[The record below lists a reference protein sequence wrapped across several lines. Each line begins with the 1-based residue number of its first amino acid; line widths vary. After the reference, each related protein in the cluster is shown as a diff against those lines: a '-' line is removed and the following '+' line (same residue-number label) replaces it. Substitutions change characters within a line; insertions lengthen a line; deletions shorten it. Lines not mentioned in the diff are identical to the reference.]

1 MEPLFH
7 KFSTTT
13 FNEKGQIQDFSLH
26 YEDNFNF
33 GYDVVDAIAA
43 EEPEKRAVQW
53 CDEQG
58 HEKMLTFG
66 DISRLSSQA
75 GAYLMAQGIRKGDR
89 VMLMLKRHYE
99 YWYLSVALHKIG
111 AVLVP
116 ATHMLREHDITYRIE
131 AAQIRAIIAAESEG
145 LCSSI
150 RAAAAET
157 AEHPMLFTV
166 REERE
171 GFTRLDDKLDG
182 FPEKLDRIPTKV
194 SDEFL
199 IYFTSGTTG
208 NPKMAV
214 HTYSY
219 PLGHIVAAAYW
230 HCVQNDGLHLTV
242 ADTGWAKCSWGKI
255 YGQWLCGTAVMVYEF
270 ERFHA
275 EQLMQVLE
283 KYQVT
288 TFCAPPT
295 LYRLMAKTGI
305 RREAFA
311 SVKHASTAGE
321 ALQEEIIRLFYE
333 ATGLEIMEG
342 FGQSETTLIIG
353 NFEGMQ
359 PKRGSMGIPNPLYK
373 VVLVDSEGKPVGV
386 GEQGEI
392 CIDTRERMP
401 ETLCI
406 CYLNNEEANER
417 YWRNGMYHTGDTAYY
432 DEDGY
437 YYYIGRVDDVIKS
450 SGYRIRPFEVESVLI
465 QHPAVLEC
473 AITGVPDPE
482 RGQLVKATI
491 VLCEGY
497 EPTEALKDE
506 LKAFVKARTAPYKYP
521 KVIAFTKELPK
532 TTSGKICYNI
542 LRQRDADAAK
552 QS

>member
-1 MEPLFH
+1 MEPLSH
-7 KFSTTT
+7 KFSSAS
-13 FNEKGQIQDFSLH
+13 FDEKGQFRDFQLH
-26 YEDNFNF
+26 YERNFNF
-33 GYDVVDAIAA
+33 GYDVVDTIAA
-43 EEPEKRAVQW
+43 EEPNKRALQW
-53 CDEQG
+53 CDEFG
-58 HEKMLTFG
+58 NEKMLTFG

-75 GAYLMAQGIRKGDR
+75 GAYLLSKGIQKGDR

-99 YWYLSVALHKIG
+99 YWYMAVALHKIG

-116 ATHMLREHDITYRIE
+116 ATHMLRSHDISYRIQ
-131 AAQIRAIIAAESEG
+131 AAEIKAIVSAESED
-145 LCSSI
+145 LCKRI
-150 RAAAAET
+150 LEATNEVT
-157 AEHPMLFTV
+157 EKPMLFTV
-166 REERE
+166 REERK
-171 GFTRLDDKLDG
+171 GFERLDDKLAA
-182 FPEKLDRIPTKV
+182 FPEHLNRIETDIA
-194 SDEFL
+194 DEFL

-208 NPKMAV
+208 NPKMAKHV
-214 HTYSY
+214 YSY
-219 PLGHIVAAAYW
+219 PLGHIVAAEYW

-270 ERFHA
+270 ERFNA
-275 EQLMQVLE
+275 EQMMEVLE

-295 LYRLMAKTGI
+295 LYRLMAKTGL

-321 ALQEEIIRLFYE
+321 ALQEEIIRLFHD

-342 FGQSETTLIIG
+342 FGQSETTLVIG
-353 NFEGMQ
+353 NFSGMQ
-359 PKRGSMGIPNPLYK
+359 PKRGSMGKPNPLYQ
-373 VVLVDSEGKPVGV
+373 VVLVDAEGNPVKA

-406 CYLNNEEANER
+406 CYLHNEEANER
-417 YWRNGMYHTGDTAYY
+417 YWRNGLYHTGDTAYF

-450 SGYRIRPFEVESVLI
+450 SGYRIGPFEVESVLI

-473 AITGVPDPE
+473 AITGVPDAE
-482 RGQLVKATI
+482 RGTLVKATV
-491 VLCEGY
+491 VLCEDY
-497 EPTEALKDE
+497 EESDALKKE
-506 LKAFVKARTAPYKYP
+506 LQDFVKERTAPYKYP
-521 KVIAFTKELPK
+521 RIIAFTKELPK
-532 TTSGKICYNI
+532 TTSGKICYNV
-542 LRQRDADAAK
+542 LRAQDADN
-552 QS
+552 

>member
-7 KFSTTT
+7 KFCTAS
-13 FNEKGQIQDFSLH
+13 FDENGQFSGLELH

-33 GYDVVDAIAA
+33 GYDVVDAIAD
-43 EEPEKRAVQW
+43 EEPQKRAVQW
-53 CDEQG
+53 CDEFEN
-58 HEKMLTFG
+58 EKMLTFG

-75 GAYLMAQGIRKGDR
+75 GAFLLAQGIRKGDR
-89 VMLMLKRHYE
+89 VMVMLKRHYE
-99 YWYLSVALHKIG
+99 YWYIAVALHKIG

-116 ATHMLREHDITYRIE
+116 ATHMLRVHDITYRIQ
-131 AAQIRAIIAAESEG
+131 AADIKAIIAAESMD
-145 LCSSI
+145 LCDRI
-150 RAAAAET
+150 REAAAEV
-157 AEHPMLFTV
+157 AQKPMLYTV

-171 GFTRLDDKLDG
+171 GYVRIDDKLDSY
-182 FPEKLDRIPTKV
+182 PERLARIPTTI

-208 NPKMAV
+208 NPKMAK
-214 HTYSY
+214 HIYSY
-219 PLGHIVAAAYW
+219 PLGHMVAAEYW

-275 EQLMQVLE
+275 EQMMQVLE

-321 ALQEEIIRLFYE
+321 ALQEEIIRLFYD

-353 NFEGMQ
+353 NFAGMH
-359 PKRGSMGIPNPLYK
+359 PRRGSMGKPNPLYH
-373 VVLVDSEGKPVGV
+373 VVLVDENDNPVKA

-406 CYLNNEEANER
+406 CYINNDDANER
-417 YWRNGMYHTGDTAYY
+417 YWRNGLYHTGDTAWY

-450 SGYRIRPFEVESVLI
+450 SGYRIGPFEVESVLI

-473 AITGVPDPE
+473 AITGVPDEE
-482 RGQLVKATI
+482 RGYLVKATV
-491 VLCEGY
+491 VLCNGY
-497 EPTEALKDE
+497 EPTEE
-506 LKAFVKARTAPYKYP
+506 LKKELQTFVKERTAPYKYP
-521 KVIAFTKELPK
+521 RIIAFTNALPK
-532 TTSGKICYNI
+532 TTSGKIMYNV
-542 LRQRDADAAK
+542 LRAQDAK
-552 QS
+552 E